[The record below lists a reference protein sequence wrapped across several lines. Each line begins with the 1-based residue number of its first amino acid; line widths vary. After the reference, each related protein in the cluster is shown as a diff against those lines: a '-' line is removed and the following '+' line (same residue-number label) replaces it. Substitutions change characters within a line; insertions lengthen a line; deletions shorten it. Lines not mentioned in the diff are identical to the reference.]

1 MSKNINTKRTCKL
14 IVCIYTTMCV
24 RSIQSDVYAG
34 RYFSRMCFGKDTIRI
49 MNPIPNRY
57 WYDKMKAF
65 CVSLKHIVLLEYY
78 DLEQKCKCSSK

>member
-1 MSKNINTKRTCKL
+1 M
-14 IVCIYTTMCV
+14 YD
-24 RSIQSDVYAG
+24 RSQSDVYAG

-65 CVSLKHIVLLEYY
+65 CVSLKHVVLLEYY
-78 DLEQKCKCSSK
+78 DLEQICKCCSKEF